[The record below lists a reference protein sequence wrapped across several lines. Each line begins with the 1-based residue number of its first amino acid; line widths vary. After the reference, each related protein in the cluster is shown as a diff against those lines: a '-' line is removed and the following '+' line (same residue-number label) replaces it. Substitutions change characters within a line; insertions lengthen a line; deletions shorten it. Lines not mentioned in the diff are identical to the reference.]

1 MSDLHP
7 IRTEA
12 DYDWALAEVERLMD
26 LEPHPGSPSGD
37 RLEILLLLISNY
49 EDQRYPIPQADPV
62 TVLQFAIQ
70 DMGHSQNE
78 LADILGSRSRA
89 SEILSRK
96 RSLTLPQIRAI
107 SEAWRLPI
115 AALTATYELVAEH
128 A

>member
-12 DYDWALAEVERLMD
+12 DYDWALSEVERLMD

-37 RLEILLLLISNY
+37 RLEILLLLVSNY
-49 EDQRYPIPQADPV
+49 EDRCYPIPQADPV
-62 TVLQFAIQ
+62 TVLEFAIQ
-70 DMGHSQNE
+70 DMGRSQSE

-96 RSLTLPQIRAI
+96 RPLTLPQIRAI

-115 AALTATYELVAEH
+115 ASLTATYDLAPEH